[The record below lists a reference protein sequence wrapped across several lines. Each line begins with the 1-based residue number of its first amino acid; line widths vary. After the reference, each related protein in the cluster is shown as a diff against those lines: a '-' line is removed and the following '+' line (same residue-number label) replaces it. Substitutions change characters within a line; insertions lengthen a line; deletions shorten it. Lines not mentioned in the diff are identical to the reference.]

1 MYVNEGLTDPNLIND
16 TIALFKVYDK
26 YTNTLSF
33 VISILC
39 TWCNKRKTNQKK
51 SNQPTK
57 KKTKPQ
63 TKKHI
68 ALILFNTLP
77 G

>member
-39 TWCNKRKTNQKK
+39 TWCNKQKNNQKK
-51 SNQPTK
+51 KATNQP
-57 KKTKPQ
+57 KKTQ
-63 TKKHI
+63 TINQKTHSTHS
-68 ALILFNTLP
+68 L
-77 G
+77 